1 MNNLKELGINNN
13 TIERIIKNNSE
24 SIIFTI
30 ENNIENITEII
41 NYMKQ
46 IGIYNIDELLVYEI
60 DYFLLNINTLKNKIT
75 NQEIIDN
82 INNDCTYIEKI

>member
-13 TIERIIKNNSE
+13 TIERIINNNSE

-30 ENNIENITEII
+30 ENNIENIREII

-60 DYFLLNINTLKNKIT
+60 DYFLLDINILKEKIN